1 MNYLNETKIRKISE
15 MRQVKAVLA
24 LQRRDD
30 GVVEIYLFNNMQR
43 AISAQSRIRSD
54 NKARDKYSN
63 SSISEVNFSPQHER
77 YFSSTEDVKRVKQE
91 RSAHAKIL
99 AQQAEEKKEREEYL
113 QSKQIAERAKQVEK
127 AKEFV
132 ETYETKYALE
142 IEREKKIAEERSAAR
157 EVADVHRRSWS
168 HHSM

>member
-1 MNYLNETKIRKISE
+1 MNYLNKTKIRKISE

-30 GVVEIYLFNNMQR
+30 GAVELYLFNNLQR

-77 YFSSTEDVKRVKQE
+77 YFSSTEDVRRVKQE
-91 RSAHAKIL
+91 RAEHAKIL

-113 QSKQIAERAKQVEK
+113 RSKRIADQATQIDN
-127 AKEFV
+127 AKEVV

-142 IEREKKIAEERSAAR
+142 IEREKKIAKERSAAR

-168 HHSM
+168 QHSM